1 MRKSMMILMALFLL
15 VFGASRMAV
24 ALDPVAPKYLR
35 AFGFVKVTSP
45 LPQSDI
51 CEITSMNSA
60 LNGYRLTFKPGDMI
74 QVPIGTYMLRVRM
87 KDNEWTHPI
96 QVTPTEFTY
105 VAVPGF
111 GNLKVRTPNPA
122 SDTVELFSEDGALL
136 KSFPASEIETIPTG
150 IYHVRVKLGG
160 ISSYSMISKD
170 HVSIFPNATR
180 EINVS
185 F

>member
-1 MRKSMMILMALFLL
+1 
-15 VFGASRMAV
+15 
-24 ALDPVAPKYLR
+24 
-35 AFGFVKVTSP
+35 
-45 LPQSDI
+45 
-51 CEITSMNSA
+51 
-60 LNGYRLTFKPGDMI
+60 
-74 QVPIGTYMLRVRM
+74 M
-87 KDNEWTHPI
+87 KDNEWTRPI

-111 GNLKVRTPNPA
+111 GNLKVQTPNPTN
-122 SDTVELFSEDGALL
+122 DTVELFSEDGAFL

-160 ISSYSMISKD
+160 ISSYSMVSKD
-170 HVSIFPNATR
+170 HISIFPNATR